1 MPLPQRMPR
10 MQGSSPSQAATIEDR
25 SMSLPINALKDDE
38 LLHYSQ
44 FDSGAAD
51 ELARRLAT
59 GDLHIV
65 DELSELEEYAR
76 ELEEGK
82 EEADDDL
89 EVERAKCRDAIAVL
103 EATVQFKPKTVDD
116 ALHAI
121 RSAIEIL
128 EG

>member
-1 MPLPQRMPR
+1 
-10 MQGSSPSQAATIEDR
+10 
-25 SMSLPINALKDDE
+25 MSLPINALKDDE

-82 EEADDDL
+82 EGQTTTLRLSGQSA
-89 EVERAKCRDAIAVL
+89 
-103 EATVQFKPKTVDD
+103 ATPSPYSKP
-116 ALHAI
+116 
-121 RSAIEIL
+121 
-128 EG
+128 

>member
-1 MPLPQRMPR
+1 
-10 MQGSSPSQAATIEDR
+10 
-25 SMSLPINALKDDE
+25 MSLPINALKDDE

-89 EVERAKCRDAIAVL
+89 EVERAKCRDALAVL
-103 EATVQFKPKTVDD
+103 EALVQSEPEKVDD
-116 ALHAI
+116 ALHAA
-121 RSAIEIL
+121 RSAIKFWRAD
-128 EG
+128 GQDQRPAPA

>member
-1 MPLPQRMPR
+1 

-89 EVERAKCRDAIAVL
+89 EVERAKCRDALVVL
-103 EATVQFKPKTVDD
+103 EALVQSEPEKVDD
-116 ALHAI
+116 ALHAV
-121 RSAIEIL
+121 RSAIKIL

>member
-1 MPLPQRMPR
+1 
-10 MQGSSPSQAATIEDR
+10 MQGSRPSQAAPIEDR

-44 FDSGAAD
+44 FDAGAAE
-51 ELARRLAT
+51 ELARRIAT
-59 GDLHIV
+59 GDLHMV

-76 ELEEGK
+76 ELEEEK
-82 EEADDDL
+82 EEADDEL
-89 EVERAKCRDAIAVL
+89 AVEQAKCREALAVL
-103 EATVQFKPKTVDD
+103 ETTVQFKPETVDD

-121 RSAIEIL
+121 RSAIKIL

>member
-1 MPLPQRMPR
+1 
-10 MQGSSPSQAATIEDR
+10 
-25 SMSLPINALKDDE
+25 MSLPINALKDDE

-51 ELARRLAT
+51 ELARRLST

-89 EVERAKCRDAIAVL
+89 EVERAKCRDAITVL
-103 EATVQFKPKTVDD
+103 EAAVQFKPETVDD

>member
-1 MPLPQRMPR
+1 MPR

-89 EVERAKCRDAIAVL
+89 EVERAKCRDALVVL
-103 EATVQFKPKTVDD
+103 EALVQSEPEKVDD
-116 ALHAI
+116 ALHAV
-121 RSAIEIL
+121 RSAIKIL

>member
-1 MPLPQRMPR
+1 
-10 MQGSSPSQAATIEDR
+10 
-25 SMSLPINALKDDE
+25 MSLPINALKDDE

>member
-1 MPLPQRMPR
+1 

-89 EVERAKCRDAIAVL
+89 EVERAKCRDTLVVL
-103 EATVQFKPKTVDD
+103 EALVQSEPEKVDD
-116 ALHAI
+116 ALHAV
-121 RSAIEIL
+121 RSAIKIL